1 MKDTE
6 SCRIE
11 VKMDTVADLY
21 RSLMGDVKL
30 MRQHLDPIDRGVI
43 SDPCPECRRKDLAVF
58 EARADYVRR
67 LCKGE
72 ARDSMMIGEN
82 IVILGLASLDPES
95 EQPFPGYVDM
105 MEAGATLLCA
115 GLAALVEDGRKHPE
129 KLTEEERKWL
139 EKAKLIQE
147 VAKA

>member
-1 MKDTE
+1 MKETE
-6 SCRIE
+6 SCRVE

-21 RSLMGDVKL
+21 RSLLGDVKL
-30 MRQHLDPIDRGVI
+30 MRQHIDLVERGVI

-58 EARADYVRR
+58 EARADYVRK

-82 IVILGLASLDPES
+82 IVLLGLVSPDPASEKT
-95 EQPFPGYVDM
+95 FPGYADM
-105 MEAGATLLCA
+105 MQAGATLLCSA
-115 GLAALVEDGRKHPE
+115 LAALIEDGRKHPE

>member
-1 MKDTE
+1 MKDE

-30 MRQHLDPIDRGVI
+30 MRQHLDLIDRGVI

-58 EARADYVRR
+58 EARVDYVRR
-67 LCKGE
+67 LCLGV
-72 ARDSMMIGEN
+72 ARDSIRLGKS
-82 IVILGLASLDPES
+82 IVVLGLADPDPES
-95 EQPFPGYVDM
+95 GSPFPGYAEM
-105 MEAGATLLCA
+105 MEAGATLLGSA
-115 GLAALVEDGRKHPE
+115 LAALIEDGRKHPE

>member
-6 SCRIE
+6 SCRVE
-11 VKMDTVADLY
+11 VKINTVADLY
-21 RSLMGDVKL
+21 RSLLGDVKL
-30 MRQHLDPIDRGVI
+30 MRQHIDLIERGVI

-72 ARDSMMIGEN
+72 ARDSMMIGPN
-82 IVILGLASLDPES
+82 IVILGLVSLDPES
-95 EQPFPGYVDM
+95 GNPFPGYAEM
-105 MEAGATLLCA
+105 MEAGATLLCSA
-115 GLAALVEDGRKHPE
+115 LAALIEDGRKHPE

>member
-1 MKDTE
+1 MKDE

-11 VKMDTVADLY
+11 VKIDTVADLY
-21 RSLMGDVKL
+21 HSLLSDVKL
-30 MRQHLDPIDRGVI
+30 MRQHLDLIERGVI

-58 EARADYVRR
+58 KARADYVRR

-72 ARDSMMIGEN
+72 ARDSIRLGKN
-82 IVILGLASLDPES
+82 IVVLGLASLDPANK
-95 EQPFPGYVDM
+95 QTFPGYAEM

-115 GLAALVEDGRKHPE
+115 GLAALIEDGRKHPE